1 MQQSAAI
8 LKSLFAFLFA
18 TTTIT
23 ADIHVVDGDTV
34 CADGQV
40 YRLVGFDTP
49 ESGEQ
54 AQCPSERILAARATT
69 HLQQLVTTGKTRLER
84 VACACRP
91 GTEGTPNCNYGL
103 LCAVLTVD
111 GRDVGELLI
120 NEGLAHRY
128 VCGSTG
134 CPRKEPWCDQSN

>member
-34 CADGQV
+34 RADGQV

-54 AQCPSERILAARATT
+54 AQCPSERILAARATA

-84 VACACRP
+84 GP
-91 GTEGTPNCNYGL
+91 
-103 LCAVLTVD
+103 VLAALGRKGRQTVIMAYC
-111 GRDVGELLI
+111 VP
-120 NEGLAHRY
+120 
-128 VCGSTG
+128 C
-134 CPRKEPWCDQSN
+134 